1 MKYTIGKNKEQNYPS
16 VFEDDWAGFVSSLQ
30 DMAQEVIQGA
40 SKDECK
46 DQAYGL
52 TACTFTGDGR
62 RLKCNATATEFV
74 WLDCEDGEPH
84 ELAKAV
90 DGLRAMG
97 LEAVVYSSAGHAPPA
112 DRFRIILPLAS
123 PISSHADYRRV
134 CLQLQASLG
143 VAIDRSKLSMYALL
157 YQPARYS
164 SAMENV
170 LVHLPGT
177 ILSSEDW
184 ISVCPPVPA
193 APAMPTVPLTSS
205 NIPSGYVE
213 AAVKGEISRIASAAS
228 GQRHNTILSAA
239 IRLAELSKADVL
251 DWSVATAIIMEH
263 GVGSVGHGRHQ
274 EVEDIVRYAWDTAQ
288 PRQLKEQT
296 SNIAA
301 IRMKAGAKRKELA
314 HV

>member
-1 MKYTIGKNKEQNYPS
+1 MKYTIGRNKEQNYPS
-16 VFEDDWAGFVSSLQ
+16 VIEDDWAGFVSSLQ
-30 DMAQEVIQGA
+30 DMSQADIQGA
-40 SKDECK
+40 NKDECK

-62 RLKCNATATEFV
+62 RLKANATETEFV
-74 WLDCEDGEPH
+74 WLDCEVGKPN
-84 ELAKAV
+84 ELAKAI
-90 DGLRAMG
+90 DGLRTIG

-123 PISSHADYRRV
+123 PISSHTDYRRV

-143 VAIDRSKLSMYALL
+143 VAIDRSKLTMYALL

-164 SAMENV
+164 SATKNV
-170 LVHLPGT
+170 FVHLPGT
-177 ILSSEDW
+177 ILTAEDW
-184 ISVCPPVPA
+184 ISVCPPAPA
-193 APAMPTVPLTSS
+193 KPAMPTVPLTIS

-213 AAVKGEISRIASAAS
+213 AAVKGEISRIASAVS

-251 DWSVATAIIMEH
+251 DWSVAAAIIMEH
-263 GVGSVGHGRHQ
+263 GVASVGHGSRQ
-274 EVEDIVRYAWDTAQ
+274 EVEDIVRYAWATAQ
-288 PRQLKEQT
+288 PRQLKEQI
-296 SNIAA
+296 SNISA